1 MAIDDTL
8 VLVDK
13 ENQLPVDKEVTLSAS
28 SLLDRIKGHQ
38 KLFADDAAV
47 APAPAVPAAVHG
59 AASEGTGGAA
69 SGSGP
74 SLSPEAEAL
83 LPRPEQIELY
93 RQKTLELGSDRG
105 AKALSV
111 WLKYAQLQKCAPH
124 SPRRT
129 MLLTLRSAS
138 RATRNLL
145 GRVLRACFRAHS
157 SRPAVCRDEGL
168 IDDARQ
174 SYKKMK
180 RKGIGAD
187 AAAFYVQWSQL
198 EASDGD
204 ASQARAILHKARERC
219 GQADQARV
227 QQALASVDQL
237 EEEETRSFAA
247 ETPVARGRQPLQETP
262 TALRQPFVPSPPSD
276 DTDVILPAV
285 G

>member
-1 MAIDDTL
+1 MAMDDTL

-74 SLSPEAEAL
+74 SLSPEAVAL

-111 WLKYAQLQKCAPH
+111 WLKYAQLQKCARHPTRHAALCCSLCAPH
-124 SPRRT
+124 RAPLAPSQGGFSEPASEPT
-129 MLLTLRSAS
+129 LLALLCAG
-138 RATRNLL
+138 TR
-145 GRVLRACFRAHS
+145 G
-157 SRPAVCRDEGL
+157 
-168 IDDARQ
+168 
-174 SYKKMK
+174 
-180 RKGIGAD
+180 
-187 AAAFYVQWSQL
+187 
-198 EASDGD
+198 
-204 ASQARAILHKARERC
+204 
-219 GQADQARV
+219 
-227 QQALASVDQL
+227 
-237 EEEETRSFAA
+237 
-247 ETPVARGRQPLQETP
+247 
-262 TALRQPFVPSPPSD
+262 
-276 DTDVILPAV
+276 
-285 G
+285 